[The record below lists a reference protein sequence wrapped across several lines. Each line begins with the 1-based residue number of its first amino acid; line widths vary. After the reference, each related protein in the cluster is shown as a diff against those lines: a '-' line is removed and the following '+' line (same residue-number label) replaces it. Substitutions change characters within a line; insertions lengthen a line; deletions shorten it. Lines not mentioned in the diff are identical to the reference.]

1 MLLRPG
7 WGKSY
12 CPRLRVERRK
22 EAVVVVVVM
31 AGALCKT

>member
-7 WGKSY
+7 WGKSS
-12 CPRLRVERRK
+12 CPRVREGGRK
-22 EAVVVVVVM
+22 EAVVVVT